1 MTQHN
6 TWNVKLSN
14 SQVNELKSEIKNGTQ
29 VTINLSSN
37 AVGQSNDET
46 NSPHK
51 LLLTNTQVS
60 KICKA
65 FTIGSSTNVKLS
77 KAQLS
82 KMIQLGGF
90 LSRLLGPLLKTD
102 LSLLGNVLKPL
113 AKSVSVPSGLTSA
126 ASATDQATHKKVLD
140 QAQQHLYLQM
150 KTWMI

>member
-1 MTQHN
+1 M
-6 TWNVKLSN
+6 SN

-126 ASATDQATHKKVLD
+126 VSATDPATHRKILD
-140 QAQQHLYLQM
+140 QAQQNLYFQM
-150 KTWMI
+150 KT

>member
-14 SQVNELKSEIKNGTQ
+14 SQLNKLKSEIKNGTQ

-77 KAQLS
+77 KGQLS

-126 ASATDQATHKKVLD
+126 DVSNSNRSSHS
-140 QAQQHLYLQM
+140 
-150 KTWMI
+150 

>member
-126 ASATDQATHKKVLD
+126 VSATDPATHRKVLD
-140 QAQQHLYLQM
+140 QAQQHLYFQM
-150 KTWMI
+150 KTWVI

>member
-14 SQVNELKSEIKNGTQ
+14 SQLNKLKSEIKNGTQ

-77 KAQLS
+77 KGQLS

-113 AKSVSVPSGLTSA
+113 ARNVSVPSGLTSA
-126 ASATDQATHKKVLD
+126 ASATDPATHKKVLD

>member
-1 MTQHN
+1 M
-6 TWNVKLSN
+6 SN

-126 ASATDQATHKKVLD
+126 VSATDPATHGKVLD
-140 QAQQHLYLQM
+140 QAQQHLYFQM
-150 KTWMI
+150 KT

>member
-1 MTQHN
+1 M
-6 TWNVKLSN
+6 SN
-14 SQVNELKSEIKNGTQ
+14 SQLNKLKSEIKNGTQ

-77 KAQLS
+77 KGQLS

-126 ASATDQATHKKVLD
+126 DVSNSNRSSHS
-140 QAQQHLYLQM
+140 
-150 KTWMI
+150 